1 MPKFNRSSI
10 DDLKKYIYCS
20 NVHDAKIETM
30 SYDIEKKIFM
40 IRAVNSIYGEE
51 INFFFNEVKN
61 ILFVS
66 GNEMGNR
73 ETIISL
79 TVEEDSSYRSLF
91 TNMCSDCLSKS
102 IYLLFQMFSGDELH
116 ILSKNVLIDKCDMK
130 SLKLL

>member
-1 MPKFNRSSI
+1 MVCLNLIVPR
-10 DDLKKYIYCS
+10 LTTYIYCS

-91 TNMCSDCLSKS
+91 TNMCSDCLSNS

>member
-1 MPKFNRSSI
+1 MPKYDNSQI

-30 SYDIEKKIFM
+30 SYDIEKKFFM

-51 INFFFNEVKN
+51 INFFFNEVNN
-61 ILFVS
+61 ILFVN
-66 GNEMGNR
+66 GNGMGSH

-79 TVEEDSSYRSLF
+79 TVEEDCSYRSLF
-91 TNMCSDCLSKS
+91 TNMCSDGLYNS

-116 ILSKNVLIDKCDMK
+116 ILSKNVLIDNVK
-130 SLKLL
+130 

>member
-79 TVEEDSSYRSLF
+79 TGLMS
-91 TNMCSDCLSKS
+91 
-102 IYLLFQMFSGDELH
+102 
-116 ILSKNVLIDKCDMK
+116 
-130 SLKLL
+130 